1 MKNTSKIL
9 SQTIINNTNRWG
21 CDACGG
27 DDESG
32 CLMSDFQDCIR
43 S

>member
-1 MKNTSKIL
+1 MKNTRTKV
-9 SQTIINNTNRWG
+9 SQKTINNTNRWG

-27 DDESG
+27 DEETG

>member
-1 MKNTSKIL
+1 MKNTKL
-9 SQTIINNTNRWG
+9 NEMTIKNALHWN

-27 DDESG
+27 DSDTG

-43 S
+43 G